1 MAETTSTSST
11 YASLP
16 STLEAPP
23 RTTGNSQQD
32 FPLVVDWMWK
42 AYQIINQSVSYISSQ
57 VEGNDDISLTNL
69 PDPLTSTIAVAQQ
82 TANAAYTYA
91 NNIATK
97 IEAGLVKGTVAISD
111 ANTSGS
117 VTFSDAQ
124 TDTEYVIML
133 QAKSVSGSPASGAYT
148 ISSKTYSTT
157 GFSFS
162 ILVAPGVGTSVTFD
176 WQLVRDID
184 V

>member
-1 MAETTSTSST
+1 MAETTTSTS
-11 YASLP
+11 ASLP
-16 STLEAPP
+16 ANLEPPP

-42 AYQIINQSVSYISSQ
+42 AYQVINQSVTYISSQ
-57 VEGNDDISLTNL
+57 VDGNTEISLTSL
-69 PDPLTSTIAVAQQ
+69 PDPATSTIAVAQQ

-91 NNIATK
+91 NTIALQ
-97 IEAGLVKGTVAISD
+97 IEAGLVKGTVTISD
-111 ANTSGS
+111 ANTSGA

-133 QAKSVSGSPASGAYT
+133 QAKSASGTPATDAYT
-148 ISSKTYSTT
+148 ISSKSYSTT
-157 GFSFS
+157 GFSFT
-162 ILVAPGVGTSVTFD
+162 ILAAPGVGTSITFD
-176 WQLVRDID
+176 WQLVRDIN